1 MSLNGTHCIR
11 RIAYRVLVLY
21 RVTYCAL
28 VRGQYQQYCMS
39 KIQMCS
45 GWHTSG
51 SQVVHNAA
59 LSMAANCG
67 ISAPPGLMIFVLLKT
82 KLYVV
87 FSSCRT
93 ILIVSC
99 CLMLYVVYRTPIRDQ
114 LLKRCVKFYESHDQG
129 KTSTIQLSM
138 SNSNFENTPMG
149 FNMRYIAMH
158 FKSKVKV
165 VSEKDGAGH
174 LLYLLLM
181 IREHHWKISEFT
193 REEVECMI
201 FNVCTS

>member
-1 MSLNGTHCIR
+1 MAPTVSDGL
-11 RIAYRVLVLY
+11 RIDFLCFIVS
-21 RVTYCAL
+21 YCAL
-28 VRGQYQQYCMS
+28 VRGQYQQYIVKNSDVFWVTYIWQPSYLC
-39 KIQMCS
+39 
-45 GWHTSG
+45 
-51 SQVVHNAA
+51 HNAA
-59 LSMAANCG
+59 LSMTANCG

-82 KLYVV
+82 RLYVV

-99 CLMLYVVYRTPIRDQ
+99 CFMLYVVDGTPIRDQ
-114 LLKRCVKFYESHDQG
+114 LLKRCVKFYESRDVG
-129 KTSTIQLSM
+129 KNSTIQLSM

-149 FNMRYIAMH
+149 FNMWYIAMH
-158 FKSKVKV
+158 SKSKVKV